1 MNEILDVEIV
11 LNKNKY
17 HKIYNIGTI
26 LILII
31 LIFIYTT
38 TIYKY
43 QTYIIT
49 KGKIKDNYLE
59 LLLDIKD
66 IGYFSK
72 QNELIIDNK
81 IYYYEIVSISDNLYI
96 DELYNNY
103 KYIYLKINNLNNIN
117 NYVYE
122 VKVKK
127 ENKRIIKYLTDYL

>member
-1 MNEILDVEIV
+1 MNEILDIEII

-31 LIFIYTT
+31 LIFIYITS
-38 TIYKY
+38 IYKY
-43 QTYIIT
+43 QTYLIT

-66 IGYFSK
+66 IEYLSK

-81 IYYYEIVSISDNLYI
+81 IYNYKIISISDNLYV

-103 KYIYLKINNLNNIN
+103 KYIYLEVNNLNNIN

-122 VKVKK
+122 VKLKK
-127 ENKRIIKYLTDYL
+127 ENKRIIEHLKDYL